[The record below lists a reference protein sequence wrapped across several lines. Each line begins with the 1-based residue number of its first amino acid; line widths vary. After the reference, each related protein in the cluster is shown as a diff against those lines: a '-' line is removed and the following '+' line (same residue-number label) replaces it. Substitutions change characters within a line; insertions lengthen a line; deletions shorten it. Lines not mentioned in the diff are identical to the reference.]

1 MVLYR
6 GKAWGTV
13 NHLTEEPEAAG
24 SMARCAVIFD
34 WGGVL
39 MRTIDYRPR
48 LAWDERLSLR
58 PGTVES
64 TVHGLEA
71 WRQAQLGRMS
81 SAAYWRAVGAALG
94 LDQQQ
99 IKALRADFYSGDR
112 LDESLVHL
120 IRDLRAQGVR
130 VGLLSNYSADLAD
143 MLADLDLTALFDAV
157 VISADL
163 GAMKPSPAAY
173 QAVLT
178 ELGIVP
184 ERALFV
190 DDMAANVEGA
200 AVLGIRAIH
209 FTPELDLRALVEAW
223 LSEMAAQ

>member
-1 MVLYR
+1 
-6 GKAWGTV
+6 
-13 NHLTEEPEAAG
+13 
-24 SMARCAVIFD
+24 MARSAVIFD

-120 IRDLRAQGVR
+120 IRDLRAQSVR

-200 AVLGIRAIH
+200 AALGIRAIH
-209 FTPELDLRALVEAW
+209 FTPEFDLRALVEAW